1 MKGGALIEYDVAKYI
16 TMESNIVTLIIFII
30 IIVCVNRLA
39 IRRGLRVPL
48 MATMLW
54 AIAIYF
60 SILENSAE
68 EGLLLFFKAD
78 CTLNI
83 IISIFNIII
92 SITSGLIIGNVLKEG
107 KVLSFIVPLAVV
119 SVYLRF

>member
-1 MKGGALIEYDVAKYI
+1 
-16 TMESNIVTLIIFII
+16 MESNIVTLIVFII
-30 IIVCVNRLA
+30 IILCVNRLA
-39 IRRGLRVPL
+39 LRRGLRVPL
-48 MATMLW
+48 IATILW

-68 EGLLLFFKAD
+68 EGLLYFFKAD
-78 CTLNI
+78 STSNI

-119 SVYLRF
+119 SAYLRF